1 MKPDGPIFLSGFA
14 SPDQFQALP
23 ELKLPISGV
32 IDQLPHQ
39 LSSDLSSFPYTFF

>member
-23 ELKLPISGV
+23 ELKFPIGGE
-32 IDQLPHQ
+32 IHQLPHHP
-39 LSSDLSSFPYTFF
+39 SPDLSSLS